1 MTIYDSEEQDHALV
15 IGQSI
20 RGSDV
25 MNTEVP
31 TLSVEKRYK
40 KMIEKLDEE
49 EKQLKLNKTFDNQLK
64 KNIGSSLLNAV
75 TIAEV
80 GRMPSGVLKEGLML
94 TEGNQINNINC

>member
-1 MTIYDSEEQDHALV
+1 
-15 IGQSI
+15 
-20 RGSDV
+20 
-25 MNTEVP
+25 
-31 TLSVEKRYK
+31 
-40 KMIEKLDEE
+40 MIQKLDEE

-80 GRMPSGVLKEGLML
+80 GRMPSGVLGVLKDQGLML